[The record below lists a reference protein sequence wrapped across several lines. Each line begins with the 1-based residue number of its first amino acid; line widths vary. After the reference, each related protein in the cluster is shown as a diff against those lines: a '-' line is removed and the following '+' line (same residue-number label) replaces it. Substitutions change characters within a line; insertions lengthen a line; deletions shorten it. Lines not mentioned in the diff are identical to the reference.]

1 MKTVKSILLSKD
13 QNLLSIIPGATVLE
27 AIRLMSEKNVGAL
40 PVMEGEKLVG
50 IISERD
56 YARKVI
62 LKGRSSDETLVK
74 DIMTEN
80 VFTVRPE
87 NTNDE
92 CMSIMNEKCLRHLPV
107 ISNKGAVIGMISIAD
122 VVRAIISEQN
132 RTINNLESVVSDLQ
146 SDKNLRNLL
155 FRELDKA

>member
-1 MKTVKSILLSKD
+1 MKTVKTILQTKD
-13 QNLLSIIPGATVLE
+13 QNLLSIAPTVTVLD

-40 PVMEGEKLVG
+40 PVMEGDKLVG

-80 VFTVRPE
+80 VLTVTPE

-92 CMSIMNEKCLRHLPV
+92 CMNLMTEKCLRHLPV
-107 ISNKGAVIGMISIAD
+107 VSNKKVIGMISIAD
-122 VVRAIISEQN
+122 VVRAIMSDQN
-132 RTINNLESVVSDLQ
+132 RTISNLESVVEDLQ

>member
-1 MKTVKSILLSKD
+1 MKTVKTILLTKN
-13 QNLLSIIPGATVLE
+13 QNLLSITPTATVLE

-40 PVMEGEKLVG
+40 PVMEGDKLVG

-80 VFTVRPE
+80 VLTVAPE

-92 CMSIMNEKCLRHLPV
+92 CMNLMTKKCLRHLPV
-107 ISNKGAVIGMISIAD
+107 VSGDNVIGMISIAD
-122 VVRAIISEQN
+122 VVRAIISDQN
-132 RTINNLESVVSDLQ
+132 RTINNLESVVEDLQ